1 MKLTSKIQA
10 YTLSEMIVVLILTS
24 IVVGMAFSVLTL
36 VQKHMS
42 SIQNNFNATT
52 KFHLLEQS
60 LTLDFNRF
68 SDITYDSI
76 DDVLIFS
83 SEIETR
89 TYTFTQEH
97 IIKDRDTF
105 PLTLTTK
112 TFYFDGS
119 PVGKGTVDAIKLET
133 SKTFQNKQLFIYKHN
148 AANTFMN

>member
-42 SIQNNFNATT
+42 GIQNNFNAIT

-68 SDITYDSI
+68 SDIRYDSVE
-76 DDVLIFS
+76 DVLMFS
-83 SEIETR
+83 SELDTK
-89 TYTFTQEH
+89 TYRFSQDY
-97 IIKDRDTF
+97 IIKERDTF
-105 PLTLTTK
+105 MVPLTTK
-112 TFYFDGS
+112 AFYFDGLS
-119 PVGKGTVDAIKLET
+119 VGKGTVDAIKLEA
-133 SKTFQNKQLFIYKHN
+133 SKTFQNKRLFIYKHN

>member
-1 MKLTSKIQA
+1 MKLTGKIQA

-42 SIQNNFNATT
+42 SIQNNFNVIT

-68 SDITYDSI
+68 SDVRYDAVT
-76 DDVLIFS
+76 DELIFS
-83 SEIETR
+83 SELDIK
-89 TYTFTQEH
+89 TYTFTQDY
-97 IIKDRDTF
+97 ILKDRDTF
-105 PLTLTTK
+105 PIPLASK
-112 TFYFDGS
+112 IFYFDGLN
-119 PVGKGTVDAIKLET
+119 VEKGKVDAIKLEA
-133 SKTFQNKQLFIYKHN
+133 SKTFQNKRLFIYKHN